1 MIRQGL
7 RMRLFIAINFS
18 GEVKQKLVELQ
29 EGLRENSLGGNF
41 STYENLHLTLVFLG
55 EVAASRVGAVR
66 KAMDNA
72 AFSPFRLSIR
82 GVGSFSR
89 NGGDILWA
97 GIDAGRSLTGLQ
109 SRLSSQIA
117 LAGFELEKR
126 NFKPHLTLARE
137 VRLRADFDRAAFS
150 RGINTI
156 STEVS
161 KISLMKSER
170 LGGKLTYTEIYSVSG
185 TPAM

>member
-1 MIRQGL
+1 
-7 RMRLFIAINFS
+7 MRLFIAINFS
-18 GEVKQKLVELQ
+18 GEVKQKLVEIQ
-29 EGLRENSLGGNF
+29 EGFRINSLRGNF

-55 EVAASRVGAVR
+55 EVAGNRIAAVR

-72 AFSPFRLSIR
+72 EFSPFRLNIR

-89 NGGDILWA
+89 DGGDILWA
-97 GIDAGRSLTGLQ
+97 GIDADRNLTGLQ
-109 SRLSSQIA
+109 SRLCSQIA
-117 LAGFELEKR
+117 LTGFEVEKR
-126 NFKPHLTLARE
+126 SFKPHLTLARE
-137 VRLRADFDRAAFS
+137 VRLYPDFDRAAFS
-150 RGINTI
+150 RGVGAI

-185 TPAM
+185 KSEL